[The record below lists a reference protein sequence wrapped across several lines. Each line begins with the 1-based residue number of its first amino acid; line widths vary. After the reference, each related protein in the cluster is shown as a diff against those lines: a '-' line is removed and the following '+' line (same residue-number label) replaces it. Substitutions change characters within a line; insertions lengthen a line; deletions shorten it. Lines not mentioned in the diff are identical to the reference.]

1 MNALDPRV
9 TAVLVEAQRLGIIG
23 KAPLESHIDQARAF
37 FSVVVDLAKPTA
49 RVLDLGSGGGLP
61 GLVIASTWPELR
73 VALLD
78 GRSNRAENLS
88 AAIDTLGFEARVQ
101 VIAQRAEEA
110 GRESRHRQTFD
121 LVVARGFGPPAVT
134 AECAAPFLKISG
146 LLVVSDPPGGGD
158 HERWPEA
165 GCELFGLRVERS
177 QVDPWALT
185 VLRQVKLC
193 SDTYPRRTGLPQ
205 KRPLFTS

>member
-9 TAVLVEAQRLGIIG
+9 TTILVEAQRVGIIG

-37 FSVVVDLAKPTA
+37 FSVVADLVEPSAQ
-49 RVLDLGSGGGLP
+49 VLDLGSGGGLP
-61 GLVIASTWPELR
+61 GLVVAATWPELH

-88 AAIDTLGFEARVQ
+88 AAVETLGFGDRVQ

-110 GRESRHRQTFD
+110 GRETRHRHVFD

-134 AECAAPFLKISG
+134 AECAVPFLKVGG
-146 LLVVSDPPGGGD
+146 LLVVSDPPGGGMGD
-158 HERWPEA
+158 RWPEA
-165 GCELFGLRVERS
+165 GSELFGLRVERI
-177 QVDPWALT
+177 QVDPWAFT
-185 VLRQVKLC
+185 VLRQVELC

-205 KRPLFTS
+205 KRPLFA

>member
-9 TAVLVEAQRLGIIG
+9 AAILAESQRHGIIG

-37 FSVVVDLAKPTA
+37 FSVVADLVDPSA

-78 GRSNRAENLS
+78 GRRNRAENL
-88 AAIDTLGFEARVQ
+88 ADAIDTLGFGDRVQ

-110 GRESRHRQTFD
+110 GREGRHRQTFD

-134 AECAAPFLKISG
+134 AECAAPFLKVG
-146 LLVVSDPPGGGD
+146 GVLVVSDPPGGGGSQ
-158 HERWPEA
+158 RWPEA
-165 GCELFGLRVERS
+165 GCDLFGLRVERV
-177 QVDPWALT
+177 QVDPWAFT
-185 VLRQVKLC
+185 ALRQVKLC
-193 SDTYPRRTGLPQ
+193 SDTCPRRTGLPQ
-205 KRPLFTS
+205 KRPLFVS